1 MEKKIYELEAHY
13 IEKFNFTINQLKKIK
28 SNESYMLTVYSNE
41 NSGLIPLLYKI
52 IKILTDEEQSIL
64 FLSLYQDEAGF
75 IKRYNRDSYGNVP
88 DTLRIVD
95 SIETFKELNL
105 ENLDYDVVI
114 IDNMDIISEK
124 DYFINQLKQHGK
136 TIICGCRELNKNN
149 YNSFAD
155 EFIHLFIQEK

>member
-1 MEKKIYELEAHY
+1 MDKRIYELEAHD
-13 IEKFNFTINQLKKIK
+13 IVKFNFTINQQKKIK
-28 SNESYMLTVYSNE
+28 SNKSYMLTIYSNK

-52 IKILTDEEQSIL
+52 IKILTDAEQSIL

-75 IKRYNRDSYGNVP
+75 IKRYNQYSYSNVS

-136 TIICGCRELNKNN
+136 TIICGCRELNKKD

>member
-1 MEKKIYELEAHY
+1 MDKRIYELEAHD
-13 IEKFNFTINQLKKIK
+13 IVKFNFTINQQKKIK
-28 SNESYMLTVYSNE
+28 SNKSYMLTIYSNK

-52 IKILTDEEQSIL
+52 IKILTDAEQSIL

-75 IKRYNRDSYGNVP
+75 IKRYNQYSYSNVS

-114 IDNMDIISEK
+114 IDNMDIINEK

-136 TIICGCRELNKNN
+136 TIICGCRELNKKD